1 MTAAAAPLGWFGI
14 VRLGLVQAAIGAI
27 VAMTTSLLNRV
38 MVVEYALPAM
48 LPAALVGWHYA
59 VQLTRPRWGHGS
71 DRSVRRVPWIT
82 GGMAV
87 LALGAVL
94 ATGVAGLIAADPWIG
109 IPVAALAFAMIGLG
123 VGAAG
128 TTLLA
133 LLASLVAP
141 ERRAGAA
148 SLTWIMMVAGI
159 VAATATASSLLEPF
173 SPQRLMTVAGG
184 VVLVAFAIACIAV
197 RGLDR
202 TTAADAPPAPVSAQA
217 SFGAA
222 LAAIWD
228 DRAAR
233 RLTVFIFVSM
243 LAYSTQDMILEP
255 FAGLVFGFTP
265 AQSTGLASV
274 QHMGVLIGMVLVG
287 TFGNRFGAARDR
299 DLRGWII
306 AGCLGSAVAL
316 AAIALAGAGAVAGVL
331 TPLVFVLGFANGV
344 FAVAAIAT
352 MMALAGADGGGR
364 EGIRMGL
371 WGAAQAIAFGLG
383 GFLGAAGADVGR
395 ALLARPADAFA
406 LVFAVEAGL
415 FLLSTVLAARLS
427 GTRPATSWHPAIR
440 GAVA

>member
-1 MTAAAAPLGWFGI
+1 M
-14 VRLGLVQAAIGAI
+14 
-27 VAMTTSLLNRV
+27 
-38 MVVEYALPAM
+38 
-48 LPAALVGWHYA
+48 
-59 VQLTRPRWGHGS
+59 
-71 DRSVRRVPWIT
+71 
-82 GGMAV
+82 
-87 LALGAVL
+87 
-94 ATGVAGLIAADPWIG
+94 IAASPWLG
-109 IPVAALAFAMIGLG
+109 IPLAVISFAMIGLG

-133 LLASLVAP
+133 LLASRVAP
-141 ERRAGAA
+141 DRRPAAA
-148 SLTWIMMVAGI
+148 SLTWILMVAGI
-159 VAATATASSLLEPF
+159 VIATATASSLLEPF
-173 SPQRLMTVAGG
+173 SPQRLTWVTGSI
-184 VVLVAFAIACIAV
+184 VLAAFLLACAAV
-197 RGLDR
+197 YGIDR
-202 TTAADAPPAPVSAQA
+202 AATAEVSVPSA
-217 SFGAA
+217 SSQPGFGAA

-274 QHMGVLIGMVLVG
+274 QHMGVLTGMVLVG
-287 TFGNRFGAARDR
+287 MFGNRFGAARDR

-306 AGCLGSAVAL
+306 AGCLGSALAL
-316 AAIALAGAGAVAGVL
+316 AGIALAGTAAVAGVL

-383 GFLGAAGADVGR
+383 GFLGAAGADLGR
-395 ALLARPADAFA
+395 SLLARPADAFA
-406 LVFAVEAGL
+406 LVFAIEAGL
-415 FLLSTVLAARLS
+415 FILSTMLAARLS
-427 GTRPATSWHPAIR
+427 GARPASSWHPAIK